1 MKNSVLT
8 SWFSFLVAL
17 PLTLG
22 TQQVPP
28 SIRISSSTT
37 GISGDKNPEKVPVHV
52 AAFSWFHTAAA
63 NMNDGQHSYRFAQDI
78 SNTRLSEVDQRVL
91 RAAVSDFYLNWAPLR
106 AAYNAKAEAGKA
118 TGNDTR
124 AFNKAKYQLALDEYE
139 KALQQMSAG
148 GAKQFAAYIEG
159 WKHRMSMDPGTGSE
173 LTH

>member
-1 MKNSVLT
+1 MKKPVLVF
-8 SWFSFLVAL
+8 WFGFLVAL

-22 TQQVPP
+22 AQQTPP

-52 AAFSWFHTAAA
+52 AAFSWFRIAAA

-78 SNTRLSEVDQRVL
+78 SNTRLSEVDQSVL
-91 RAAVSDFYLNWAPLR
+91 RAAVSDFYLNWAPLV
-106 AAYNAKAEAGKA
+106 AAYHAKVAAGNT
-118 TGNDTR
+118 TGVDTK

-139 KALQQMSAG
+139 KALQQMSAE